1 MKKYLNMILAV
12 AVSLLVFSCKTEQP
26 TGEKYAAAPEV
37 EIVTKDDVFA
47 AEGGTGKIEVK
58 AYAPVSA
65 KVTGSWLAATVT
77 GDIINLTAEANESI
91 ESRYAILDISSGK
104 AASSLTITQFGL
116 TSDLVWE
123 ESYDFAYGG
132 GTVSLPYSG
141 NGVVHVSIIEGREW
155 ISANIADGKF
165 IISTKVNPYK
175 AAREGKVSF
184 AIGKKAAVEVGVK
197 QAGNPAGLNPGDPEP
212 REFTVVDAWAP
223 YYTQPET
230 DQAKGTVGVVAAEG
244 SSAGRYFIKVV
255 PAAEYDAVGDQ
266 YTFLNTKA
274 HGWAAENP
282 TICKD
287 TDSYEIDA
295 LTIGKYYVY
304 AIGVNN
310 QGAVNYKYAVAAV
323 EVVKKLSPY
332 EKFLGT
338 WSFPRGGASD
348 TWTVTEKEPGKSYYI
363 TGIDAKEE
371 NIKVVAE
378 FNAADG
384 TVTVSSQT
392 NLGQSTVNTSEG
404 ELTGECS
411 LLGKID
417 YNGTIYRI
425 NGTYVIFTITF
436 NEDASSA
443 QLAPGKV
450 NIPSLGS
457 EFDLIGF
464 AIYTQVGDSAYSLI
478 TGSELPNT
486 ITNLTHG
493 EGSGGGG
500 GGGEGGGGGGGD
512 TSGYNAWLGTWNVG
526 SVTLTISQK
535 TAGSTYTVSGLEE
548 DVDFEARYAN
558 GKLEF
563 FYQVIAA
570 SGTREMCLFG
580 IDDDGEGYIVTGDPA
595 NDGWLATATLN
606 SAGTSASLVGAEFD
620 AVYSGTTYHER
631 IVTMQILIYD
641 DSDEGFYYVSDEHPQ
656 IDMPT
661 TMTKASTSAVSCR
674 ARNSVELSTG
684 VVKATPAIFSVGQ
697 KAVAARKR

>member
-1 MKKYLNMILAV
+1 MKNILYIIMAI
-12 AVSLLVFSCKTEQP
+12 AASALFFSCETEQP

-37 EIVTKDDVFA
+37 EIISKDDVFA

-58 AYAPVSA
+58 ADGPVSA

-77 GDIINLTAEANESI
+77 GDVINLTAEANESI
-91 ESRYAILDISSGK
+91 ESRYAILDISSGN

-116 TSDLVWE
+116 TSDYMWE

-132 GTVSLPYSG
+132 GSVSLPYSG
-141 NGVVHVSIIEGREW
+141 SGVAHISIIEGSEW
-155 ISANIADGKF
+155 ISTDVADGKF
-165 IISTKVNPYK
+165 IISAKVNFYK

-184 AIGKKAAVEVGVK
+184 AVGKKAAVEVGVK

-223 YYTQPET
+223 YYEQSET
-230 DQAKGTVGVVAAEG
+230 DLSKGTAGVVAAEG

-266 YTFLNTKA
+266 FTFLNSKA
-274 HGWAAENP
+274 LGWAAENP
-282 TICKD
+282 TVCED

-295 LTIGKYYVY
+295 LASGKYYVY
-304 AIGVNN
+304 AIGVNSK
-310 QGAVNYKYAVAAV
+310 GAINYKYAVAAID
-323 EVVKKLSPY
+323 VVKKLSPY

-363 TGIDAKEE
+363 TGIDAKDE
-371 NIKVVAE
+371 NVKVVAD

-384 TVTVSSQT
+384 TVTVKTQT
-392 NLGQSTVNTSEG
+392 DIGQSTVNTDEG
-404 ELTGECS
+404 ELTGDCS
-411 LLGKID
+411 LFGKINCD
-417 YNGTIYRI
+417 GTIYRI
-425 NGTYVIFTITF
+425 TGTYVIFTVTF

-443 QLAPGKV
+443 ELTPGKV
-450 NIPSLGS
+450 NIPSLGG
-457 EFDLIGF
+457 EFTLIGF
-464 AIYTQVGDSAYSLI
+464 AIYTKVGDKMYSLV

-486 ITNLTHG
+486 ITNLSRG

-500 GGGEGGGGGGGD
+500 GGGGGE
-512 TSGYNAWLGTWNVG
+512 TTGYNAWLGTWNAG
-526 SVTLTISQK
+526 NARFTISQK
-535 TAGSTYTVSGLEE
+535 TAGSTYTVSGLEDDIE
-548 DVDFEARYAN
+548 FEARYAN

-570 SGTREMCLFG
+570 SGTQELCLYG
-580 IDDDGEGYIVTGDPA
+580 IDDDGDGYIVTGDPA

-606 SAGTSASLVGAEFD
+606 SAGTSANLVGAEFD

-631 IVTMQILIYD
+631 IVTMQLLVYD
-641 DSDEGFYYVSDEHPQ
+641 DSDGKFYYVSDNPTP
-656 IDMPT
+656 IDMPV
-661 TMTKASTSAVSCR
+661 TMTKASTSSTASFCR
-674 ARNSVELSTG
+674 SKSIELSTG
-684 VVKATPAIFSVGQ
+684 AVKGYPVVNAKKSVAI
-697 KAVAARKR
+697 ARKR

>member
-1 MKKYLNMILAV
+1 MKNILYIIMAI
-12 AVSLLVFSCKTEQP
+12 AASALFFSCETEQP

-37 EIVTKDDVFA
+37 EIISKDDVFA

-58 AYAPVSA
+58 ADGPVSA

-77 GDIINLTAEANESI
+77 GDVINLIAEANDSI
-91 ESRYAILDISSGK
+91 ESRYAILDISSGN

-116 TSDLVWE
+116 TSDYMWE

-132 GTVSLPYSG
+132 GSVSLPYSG
-141 NGVVHVSIIEGREW
+141 SGVAHISIIEGSEW
-155 ISANIADGKF
+155 ISTDVADGKF
-165 IISTKVNPYK
+165 IISAKVNFYK

-184 AIGKKAAVEVGVK
+184 AVGKKAAVEVGVK

-223 YYTQPET
+223 YYEQSET
-230 DQAKGTVGVVAAEG
+230 DLSKGTAGVVAAEG

-266 YTFLNTKA
+266 FTFLNSKA
-274 HGWAAENP
+274 LGWAAENP
-282 TICKD
+282 TVCED

-295 LTIGKYYVY
+295 LASGKYYVY
-304 AIGVNN
+304 AIGVNSK
-310 QGAVNYKYAVAAV
+310 GAINYKYAVAAID
-323 EVVKKLSPY
+323 VVKKLSPY

-338 WSFPRGGASD
+338 WSFPRGGTSD

-363 TGIDAKEE
+363 TGIDAKDE
-371 NIKVVAE
+371 NVKVVAD

-384 TVTVSSQT
+384 TVTVKTQT
-392 NLGQSTVNTSEG
+392 DIGQSTVNTDEG
-404 ELTGECS
+404 ELTGDCS
-411 LLGKID
+411 LLGKINCD
-417 YNGTIYRI
+417 GTIYRI
-425 NGTYVIFTITF
+425 NGTYVIFTVTF

-443 QLAPGKV
+443 ELTPGKV
-450 NIPSLGS
+450 NIPSLGG
-457 EFDLIGF
+457 EFTLIGF
-464 AIYTQVGDSAYSLI
+464 AIFTKVGDKMYSLV

-486 ITNLTHG
+486 ITNLSRG

-500 GGGEGGGGGGGD
+500 GGGGGE
-512 TSGYNAWLGTWNVG
+512 TTGYNAWLGTWNAG
-526 SVTLTISQK
+526 NARFTISQK
-535 TAGSTYTVSGLEE
+535 TAGSTYTVSGLEDDIE
-548 DVDFEARYAN
+548 FEARYAN

-570 SGTREMCLFG
+570 SGTQELCLYG
-580 IDDDGEGYIVTGDPA
+580 IDDDGDGYIVTGDPA

-631 IVTMQILIYD
+631 IVTMQLLVYD
-641 DSDEGFYYVSDEHPQ
+641 DSDGKFYYVSDNPTP
-656 IDMPT
+656 IDMPV
-661 TMTKASTSAVSCR
+661 TMTKASTSSTASFCR
-674 ARNSVELSTG
+674 SKSIELSTG
-684 VVKATPAIFSVGQ
+684 AVKGYPVVNAKKSVAIV
-697 KAVAARKR
+697 RKR